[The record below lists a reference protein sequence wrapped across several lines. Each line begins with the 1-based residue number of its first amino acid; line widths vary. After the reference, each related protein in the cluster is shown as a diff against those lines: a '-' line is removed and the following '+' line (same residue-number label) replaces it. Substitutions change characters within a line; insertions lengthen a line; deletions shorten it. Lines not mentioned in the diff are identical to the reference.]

1 MNLIDSICRWPI
13 IKKLCFESLWWIN
26 PQATIKL
33 ASLFLSQQTCLCCLC
48 NNWGT
53 PIIILSFGW
62 LSRDH
67 LLIKTIQMLKH
78 IYVHYEVQSSNCQ
91 WLKLNSEYLWKNW
104 SLPFVMA
111 LQFSLI
117 SPFFFIYSLFWPLKV
132 CRKSKAQN
140 KVRKLSPW
148 PRKLTLTGNLHNF
161 IGSPPHYAL
170 RQLAGE
176 HGPLMHLQLG
186 VISAIMVLSLS
197 PRKYSTLAV
206 RYQIKTKHIIS
217 FSLVDL
223 TNGLIFSSREPT
235 ML

>member
-13 IKKLCFESLWWIN
+13 IKKLCFKSLWWIN

-104 SLPFVMA
+104 SLLFVMA

-148 PRKLTLTGNLHNF
+148 PRKLTLNTNRKFAQLYKVTTTLCSPTTSRGTWTLYAPTTRWNLCNYGIITF
-161 IGSPPHYAL
+161 TKEVFYSGSPISYKNKAHYFI
-170 RQLAGE
+170 Q
-176 HGPLMHLQLG
+176 
-186 VISAIMVLSLS
+186 
-197 PRKYSTLAV
+197 
-206 RYQIKTKHIIS
+206 
-217 FSLVDL
+217 FSRSDQWLD
-223 TNGLIFSSREPT
+223 F
-235 ML
+235 